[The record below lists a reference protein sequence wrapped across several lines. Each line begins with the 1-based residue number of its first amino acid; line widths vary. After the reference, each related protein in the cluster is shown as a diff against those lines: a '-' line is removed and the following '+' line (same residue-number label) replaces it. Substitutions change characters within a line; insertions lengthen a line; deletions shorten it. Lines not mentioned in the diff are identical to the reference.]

1 MAFLEFEVDN
11 HIATLRLNDPKRH
24 NALGP
29 EFWDEMAPTMQRLSD
44 DSDVRVVVVRGEGA
58 SFTSG
63 LDFAAMLP
71 KLPIATN
78 GGPPDGD
85 RQRRLHQVIRGM
97 QAAISSVERCPK
109 PVIAALTGACIG
121 GGIDLACAC
130 DFRLASADV
139 KFSVR
144 ETRLAI
150 VADVGTLQRLPAIVG
165 PGITREL
172 VFTGRDFGAAYAA
185 EIGLVNRVLPTAEA
199 LREEALRVAAEI
211 AANPPLTVQGA
222 KQVLNEAR
230 RADIDRGLEY
240 VATYNAAHLVTQDL
254 GVAVTAAMTK
264 QTPSYEGR

>member
-1 MAFLEFEVDN
+1 MAFLQFDVAD
-11 HIATLRLNDPKRH
+11 HVATLRLSDPARH

-29 EFWDEMAPTMQRLSD
+29 EFWDEMAPTMQRLGED
-44 DSDVRVVVVRGEGA
+44 PDVRVVVLRGEGA

-71 KLPIATN
+71 RLPIATN

-85 RQRRLHQVIRGM
+85 RQRKLHLAIRGM
-97 QAAISSVERCPK
+97 QAAITSVERCPK
-109 PVIAALTGACIG
+109 PVIAAITGACIG

-130 DFRLASADV
+130 DFRLASAGV

-150 VADVGTLQRLPAIVG
+150 VADVGTLQRLPSIVG

-172 VFTGRDFGAAYAA
+172 VFTGRDFDAAYA
-185 EIGLVNRVLPTAEA
+185 ERIGLVNRVLPTADA
-199 LREEALRVAAEI
+199 LHEESQRVAREI
-211 AANPPLTVQGA
+211 AGNPPLTVQGA

-230 RADIDRGLEY
+230 RTEIDRGLEY

-264 QTPSYEGR
+264 QTPTFEGR